1 MNGRQDVVECTFVKS
16 DVTDAPY
23 FSTPCRLGKNG
34 VEESLGMGQLSDYE
48 KAKLEEV
55 SYFIT
60 RACTHPIV
68 CHPNTMPLFVSH
80 TEQCICLYLFTHL
93 AIIIL

>member
-1 MNGRQDVVECTFVKS
+1 MSGRQDVVECTFVKS

-34 VEESLGMGQLSDYE
+34 IEENLGMGQLSDYE

-55 SYFIT
+55 RTIT
-60 RACTHPIV
+60 EVYTHPFLPPSQQV
-68 CHPNTMPLFVSH
+68 WHYFYPTPHNVFVY
-80 TEQCICLYLFTHL
+80 TFK
-93 AIIIL
+93 IIIP